1 MTKRLTVGIQGGLG
15 SFNEQALKVY
25 LEKQGRPADDVEVK
39 YLYTTDNVLRELK
52 AGGVERGQFATENS
66 LGGPV
71 RETLAA
77 QAKYSFEQ
85 NYEVLDRYSIP
96 IAHCLMIHTDARL
109 EEVDTV
115 MTHPQVL
122 AQCRET
128 IARRYP
134 RLTLEE
140 GAGDLVDPA
149 AVGEAIAA
157 GRLPRNVATISSRLI
172 AEARG
177 LTIID
182 QNLQDCEDNFTTFV
196 FVKLRS

>member
-1 MTKRLTVGIQGGLG
+1 MVGIQGGLG
-15 SFNEQALKVY
+15 SFNEQALKQY
-25 LEKQGRPADDVEVK
+25 LEEQGRTTGEVEIK
-39 YLYTTDNVLRELK
+39 YLYTTENVLSELR

-71 RETLAA
+71 QETLAA

-85 NYEVLDRYSIP
+85 NYEVIDRYSIRV
-96 IAHCLMIHTDARL
+96 AHCLMIHAGARP
-109 EEVDTV
+109 EEVNTI

-128 IARRYP
+128 IARRYAGMA
-134 RLTLEE
+134 LEE

-149 AVGEAIAA
+149 MVGEAIAS
-157 GRLPRNVATISSRLI
+157 GRLPPNVATISNRLI

-177 LTIID
+177 LRIID
-182 QNLQDCEDNFTTFV
+182 QHLQDSEDNFTTFV
-196 FVKLRS
+196 FVKVRG